1 MISVPFF
8 KTNGLEDLAVA
19 DIYKLTD
26 AVPVNKVF
34 EAAKDLSSKLYDQVG
49 GRDGLIRSVT
59 SLVSLKNQ
67 GATGAELITR
77 GMQMLGTSQQSL
89 LRTVGGAVLDKAG
102 TFVDLDPSVI
112 NKIKVIAGDSSRY
125 MNVKDPNNLS
135 SVFGILGGLSDN
147 PNYLKM
153 VNVGMEASVW
163 GSAVSQAVQYNTYEV
178 FDHVKKNTDPETFKW
193 SMIYASSTIMS
204 QGDLDTLI
212 KMMETLTVDEI
223 LGNNPDFIRVFLS
236 AFKVGEGDAWTP
248 EHYPEK
254 AQLLYATM
262 NKLNPL
268 WCKFQ
273 RNSETIIN
281 LSPLIT
287 LSKDAKRLLG
297 LIPELKK
304 PIQMAPSFPPTS
316 TYAVCRALYPLSVAS
331 LK

>member
-8 KTNGLEDLAVA
+8 KTNGLEELAVA

-34 EAAKDLSSKLYDQVG
+34 EAAKDLSSKLYDQIG
-49 GRDGLIRSVT
+49 GRDGLIKSVT
-59 SLVSLKNQ
+59 GLISLKNQ

-89 LRTVGGAVLDKAG
+89 LKTVGGAVLDKAG
-102 TFVDLDPSVI
+102 TFVDLDPSVMS
-112 NKIKVIAGDSSRY
+112 KIKVMVGESSRY
-125 MNVKDPNNLS
+125 MNVSDPNNLN

-147 PNYLKM
+147 PGYLKM
-153 VNVGMEASVW
+153 VNVGLEASVW
-163 GSAVSQAVQYNTYEV
+163 GSAVSQAVKYNTYEV

-212 KMMETLTVDEI
+212 KMMETLTPDQI
-223 LGNNPDFIRVFLS
+223 LGNNPDFIKIFLS
-236 AFKVGEGDAWTP
+236 AFKLSEEWSPVV
-248 EHYPEK
+248 YPEK
-254 AQLLYATM
+254 AALLNSTM
-262 NKLNPL
+262 ERLNPL

-273 RNSETIIN
+273 RGNETIVSLAVLN
-281 LSPLIT
+281 T
-287 LSKDAKRLLG
+287 LSKDAKQLLS
-297 LIPELKK
+297 LLPQLKN
-304 PIQMAPSFPPTS
+304 PIQMAPSFPSTT
-316 TYAVCRALYPLSVAS
+316 TYAVCRSLYPLSVAS

>member
-8 KTNGLEDLAVA
+8 KTNGLEELAVA

-34 EAAKDLSSKLYDQVG
+34 EAAKDLSSKLYDQIG
-49 GRDGLIRSVT
+49 GRDGLIKSVT
-59 SLVSLKNQ
+59 GLISLKNQ

-89 LRTVGGAVLDKAG
+89 LKTVGGAVLDKAG
-102 TFVDLDPSVI
+102 TFVDLDPSVMS
-112 NKIKVIAGDSSRY
+112 KIKVMAGDSSRY
-125 MNVKDPNNLS
+125 MNVSDPNNLS

-147 PNYLKM
+147 PGYLKM
-153 VNVGMEASVW
+153 VNVGLEASVW

-212 KMMETLTVDEI
+212 KMMETLTPDQI
-223 LGNNPDFIRVFLS
+223 LGNNPDFIKIFLS
-236 AFKVGEGDAWTP
+236 AFKISETWTP
-248 EHYPEK
+248 DTYPAK
-254 AQLLYATM
+254 AALLNSTM
-262 NKLNPL
+262 EKLNPL

-273 RNSETIIN
+273 RGNETIASLAVLN
-281 LSPLIT
+281 T
-287 LSKDAKRLLG
+287 LSKDAKKLLS
-297 LIPELKK
+297 LLPQLKN
-304 PIQMAPSFPPTS
+304 PIQMAPSFPSTT
-316 TYAVCRALYPLSVAS
+316 TYAVCRSLYPLSVAS